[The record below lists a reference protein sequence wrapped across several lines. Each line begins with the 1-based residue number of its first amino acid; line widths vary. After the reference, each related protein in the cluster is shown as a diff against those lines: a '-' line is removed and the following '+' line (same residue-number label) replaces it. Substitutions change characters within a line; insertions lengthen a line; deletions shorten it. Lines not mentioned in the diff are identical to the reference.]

1 MEQFTLRF
9 LALLADDGRPF
20 DFDLPQHGDCLA
32 AVNDLRLEGDTGTPS
47 SLLISL
53 TARAVSVARSMGD
66 AAAPSGT
73 SGRTSQRLW
82 WIGNAPSR
90 WVRARLRRDDRHV
103 DWRLS
108 LHPTRIEEL
117 SISARVDHIK
127 CLPAYLEP
135 AFGDPLQGDG

>member
-9 LALLADDGRPF
+9 LALLADDGQPF
-20 DFDLPQHGDCLA
+20 DFDLPLQGGCLA
-32 AVNDLRLEGDTGTPS
+32 AVDNLRLEGEAGTPS

-53 TARAVSVARSMGD
+53 TARAGSAARSMD
-66 AAAPSGT
+66 NAAAPSGT

-90 WVRARLRRDDRHV
+90 WVRARLRRGDRHV

-108 LHPTRIEEL
+108 IHPTRIEEL
-117 SISARVDHIK
+117 SISARVDRIE
-127 CLPAYLEP
+127 CLPGPLES
-135 AFGDPLQGDG
+135 AFGAP